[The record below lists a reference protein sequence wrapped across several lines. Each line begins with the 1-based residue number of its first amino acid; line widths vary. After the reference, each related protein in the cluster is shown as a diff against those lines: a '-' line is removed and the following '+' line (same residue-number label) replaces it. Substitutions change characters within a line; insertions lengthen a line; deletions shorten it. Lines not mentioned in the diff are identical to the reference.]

1 MWDSNKVS
9 PEYWSIYW
17 RWLLCQFSS
26 YHVLRGSS
34 VPVLAHW
41 TEGLAICMVS
51 MQTQACLCVLG
62 EKVSSYW
69 PYLPAGHL
77 PPNWPDPGQGDQ
89 AQCVRGN
96 ISAGSGSSVPAPH
109 CAKYV
114 TLTSSIIMKL
124 GKSII
129 SFCHI
134 AYPSYKWRYRDSD
147 SFHCFFFNHVHF
159 PLIAALLCSMWITV
173 YVTVCWVRSVHTVS
187 NTNGLHVYTNVS
199 QTSDN
204 HGPLHRWSAHTWTT
218 FVKISSHMKVHASE

>member
-1 MWDSNKVS
+1 
-9 PEYWSIYW
+9 
-17 RWLLCQFSS
+17 
-26 YHVLRGSS
+26 
-34 VPVLAHW
+34 
-41 TEGLAICMVS
+41 MVA
-51 MQTQACLCVLG
+51 MQTQACLCVSG

-77 PPNWPDPGQGDQ
+77 PPNWPNPGQGDQ

-96 ISAGSGSSVPAPH
+96 ISTGSGSSVPAPH

-147 SFHCFFFNHVHF
+147 SFHCFLFLIMFISHLLHLYSVPCGLQCMWLYVGSHQFTLWVILTACMFIPVFLKLPTITDHFIGGRRTHGPPSWKFPHTWKSMQVNRSNISVVKITITTFF
-159 PLIAALLCSMWITV
+159 L
-173 YVTVCWVRSVHTVS
+173 
-187 NTNGLHVYTNVS
+187 YTN
-199 QTSDN
+199 
-204 HGPLHRWSAHTWTT
+204 LKY
-218 FVKISSHMKVHASE
+218 FLK